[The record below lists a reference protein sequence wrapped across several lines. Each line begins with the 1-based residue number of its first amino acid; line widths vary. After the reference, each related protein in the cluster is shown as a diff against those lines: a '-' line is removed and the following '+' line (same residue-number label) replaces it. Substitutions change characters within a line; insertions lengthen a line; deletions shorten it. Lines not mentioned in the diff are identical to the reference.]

1 VTPKTKLGE
10 TLRPTPYTP
19 QTYWELPKNDPNAYF
34 FYFTSD
40 EYREDDSKY
49 RKLDETLLHYG
60 AYSSTKEVITTEKN
74 RIPEPLWDSILNELD
89 IEDWPAL
96 AVCRTSLGFED
107 ISLADKTFAC
117 PHDVEIATLEQ
128 GIISDNLLRD
138 KDRIKDF
145 LNELYS
151 GAKED
156 NLKQT
161 MEDEKISEL
170 LNIGGRKLEEL
181 IQINPSM

>member
-1 VTPKTKLGE
+1 
-10 TLRPTPYTP
+10 
-19 QTYWELPKNDPNAYF
+19 
-34 FYFTSD
+34 
-40 EYREDDSKY
+40 
-49 RKLDETLLHYG
+49 
-60 AYSSTKEVITTEKN
+60 
-74 RIPEPLWDSILNELD
+74 
-89 IEDWPAL
+89 
-96 AVCRTSLGFED
+96 
-107 ISLADKTFAC
+107 LADKKFNC

-128 GIISDNLLRD
+128 GLISDNLLRD